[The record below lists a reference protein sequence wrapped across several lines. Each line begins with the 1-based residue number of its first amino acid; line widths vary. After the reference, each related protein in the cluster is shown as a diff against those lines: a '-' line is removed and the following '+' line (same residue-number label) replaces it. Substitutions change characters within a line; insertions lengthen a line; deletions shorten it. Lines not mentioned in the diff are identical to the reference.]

1 MNNVRTPVSSSQTP
15 VQPRPILERVGAS
28 AAQLSSLRPA
38 SVLLRRALWITLAAV
53 IVACVGMAVVA
64 AWTSLPDFEWRLDV
78 PWLLAAVAA
87 FTVLHLSHAALWHGL
102 LRSLRQSMDWKRSRS
117 IWCTSGLARYTPG
130 SVLMPMVRVAMC
142 EPEGVPKRIC
152 LASVV
157 YELALLLTGGVI
169 VGAYALVSAPALG
182 GHPIRYAVLV
192 LPVLALAAL
201 HPRIFRR
208 LADVVL
214 MRLGRERLP
223 FALPMVKVLG
233 FAALY
238 SATWVLAGFGLYALI
253 HGVHPV
259 EPDDLLVV
267 IAAPAVGYIA
277 AMLAFMLPGGLG
289 ARETG
294 LAVLLSATL
303 PVAVGVA
310 AAIALRL
317 LQMVVELICAAVTPF
332 LARRGR

>member
-1 MNNVRTPVSSSQTP
+1 MPTDNLQTSQNP
-15 VQPRPILERVGAS
+15 AMPRPMLERLGAS

-38 SVLLRRALWITLAAV
+38 SAFLRRTLWVTLGVV
-53 IVACVGMAVVA
+53 IVGSVVIA
-64 AWTSLPDFEWRLDV
+64 IVTLWGSLPDFDWRLN
-78 PWLLAAVAA
+78 PIWLVGAAAA
-87 FTVLHLSHAALWHGL
+87 FAVLHLSHAALWQGL
-102 LRSLRQSMDWKRSRS
+102 LRALDQHVDRRRGRA

-130 SVLMPMVRVAMC
+130 SFLMPMVRVAMT

-157 YELALLLTGGVI
+157 YELALLLTGAVI

-182 GHPIRYAVLV
+182 GHAGRYAVLI
-192 LPVLALAAL
+192 LPALALVAL
-201 HPRIFRR
+201 HPRVFHR
-208 LADVVL
+208 LADIVL
-214 MRLGRERLP
+214 MRLGRDRLP
-223 FALPMVKVLG
+223 RALPMVKVLA

-238 SATWVLAGFGLYALI
+238 TATWVVAGFGLYALI

-277 AMLAFMLPGGLG
+277 ALLAFMLPGGLG

-294 LAVLLSATL
+294 LAVVLSAAL
-303 PVAVGVA
+303 PVAVAVA
-310 AAIALRL
+310 AAVALRIV
-317 LQMVVELICAAVTPF
+317 QMVVELTCAVVTPL
-332 LARRGR
+332 LARRAR